1 MIEHNLIDL
10 FVAYSMKR
18 NYKDIQMDIFYGLLF
33 SNLLFVSFLLF
44 AINIPISWDSIA
56 LLFSS
61 LYICDA
67 TIFGHAISFSYNFS
81 SACRL
86 FFIGLCILIFINI
99 RLLNYFR
106 VFHFVS
112 YFIKNI
118 YNFLSRIIFKYNN

>member
-10 FVAYSMKR
+10 FVAYTLKR
-18 NYKDIQMDIFYGLLF
+18 NYKDMQMDILYGLLF

-44 AINIPISWDSIA
+44 AFNIPISWDSIA

-67 TIFGHAISFSYNFS
+67 TIYGNAISFSYTIS

-86 FFIGLCILIFINI
+86 ILIGLCILIFLNI
-99 RLLNYFR
+99 RLLIYFR
-106 VFHFVS
+106 VFHVVS
-112 YFIKNI
+112 NFIKNI
-118 YNFLSRIIFKYNN
+118 YYFLSPFLFKYYN